1 MFAKNLSIVV
11 CPLLLITNN
20 KSKIMKKF
28 LIVFLISA
36 YGFAQSSVNE
46 YKYVV
51 VPKKFDFLKE
61 ENQYR
66 MNTMTKFL
74 LEESNF
80 NAVYSDEMPADLK
93 NNPCQGLKVDVIN
106 DSGLFT
112 TKLKVVLKDCGDR
125 IVYTSE
131 EGKSKI
137 KEYQG
142 AYHEALRGAFK
153 SLKALNYA
161 YQPKEGES
169 VVEVRNTPAAQL
181 TPARTVEKP
190 AEIVREVEASAATVV
205 TNAKLSESD
214 LGTLYAQPIANGY
227 QLVDMTPQVVMFLK
241 ATSQQNMF
249 IAQRGALSGTVY
261 QDAGKW
267 YFEYYD
273 GGKLMKEE
281 LKIKF

>member
-1 MFAKNLSIVV
+1 
-11 CPLLLITNN
+11 
-20 KSKIMKKF
+20 MKKF